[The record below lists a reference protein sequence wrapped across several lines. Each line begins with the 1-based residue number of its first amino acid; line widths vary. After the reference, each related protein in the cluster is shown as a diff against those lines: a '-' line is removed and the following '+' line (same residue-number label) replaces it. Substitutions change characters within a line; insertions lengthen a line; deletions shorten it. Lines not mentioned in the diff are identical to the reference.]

1 MIQTVDDILAF
12 WFDECTPEDWFTKNT
27 DFDVRVAQRFGG
39 TYDAAIGGALNDWQ
53 ETPLGV
59 LALVIVL
66 DQFPRNIFRDSEKS
80 FASDAKALG
89 VTRAALARS
98 DDTDSA
104 FTDHHRQFLYL
115 PLMHSE
121 NEEDQRECV
130 RLAEERTENELLRDF
145 ARQHLIVIERFGRF
159 PHRNA
164 ILGRESTAE
173 ELEFLKQEGS
183 SF

>member
-1 MIQTVDDILAF
+1 MIRTPEDILVF

-39 TYDAAIGGALNDWQ
+39 TYDAAIGGALDDWQ
-53 ETPLGV
+53 ETPLGA

-66 DQFPRNIFRDSEKS
+66 DQFPRNIFRDSEQS

-145 ARQHLIVIERFGRF
+145 ARQHVIVIERFGRF

-164 ILGRESTAE
+164 ILGRESTAAE
-173 ELEFLKQEGS
+173 IEFLKQEGS